1 MDFHTIVHTILVNW
15 KRIISVTILS
25 MILLFLIFMFVYPI
39 TYTSSVTILPPERKK
54 DFGLGG
60 LLGSGSDLSS
70 LSLGTLSIASSEI
83 YIQILKSR
91 TVSEFVVN
99 KLKLKEKFNVDTEQ
113 EAVGKLQNMIST
125 DLNKEGIVK
134 LSVDVTSGLFPSIL
148 SNKDSL
154 KSEAQ
159 LIAKTLI
166 EGLDFVN
173 NSKISN
179 KSKRTRIYLEGQL
192 ELTKATLD
200 SVEKALVEFQQK
212 NKTVSLPEQ
221 MKSSLEAAA
230 KLKSEITR
238 IEIEMSLLKNDVT
251 EENKYFNSLKKQ
263 LEELRNQYYKFDTD
277 RIDYLVSFKN
287 APELGREFSSLYREV
302 RIQNEIYVM
311 LQQMYY
317 KEKIQEKRDLPTVD
331 ILDEPIKPDKPSSP
345 RMIFSSV
352 IGGIFIFIGLSAFYI
367 YKESLLSKAKALNR

>member
-1 MDFHTIVHTILVNW
+1 
-15 KRIISVTILS
+15 
-25 MILLFLIFMFVYPI
+25 MFVYPI

-70 LSLGTLSIASSEI
+70 LSLGSLSIASSEI

-99 KLKLKEKFNVDTEQ
+99 KLKLKEKFSVDTEQ

-134 LSVDVTSGLFPSIL
+134 LSVDVTSGLFPSIF

-159 LIAKTLI
+159 LIAKTFI

-212 NKTVSLPEQ
+212 NKTVALPEQ

-251 EENKYFNSLKKQ
+251 EENKYYNSLKKQ

-277 RIDYLVSFKN
+277 KIDYLVSFKN

-317 KEKIQEKRDLPTVD
+317 KEKIQEKRDIPTVD

-345 RMIFSSV
+345 RMIFSTV

>member
-25 MILLFLIFMFVYPI
+25 MVLLFLIFMFVYPI
-39 TYTSSVTILPPERKK
+39 TYRSTVTILPPERKK

-125 DLNKEGIVK
+125 DLNKEGIVT
-134 LSVDVTSGLFPSIL
+134 LSVDVTSGLFPSIF

-159 LIAKTLI
+159 IIAKTFI

-179 KSKRTRIYLEGQL
+179 KSKRTRIYLESQL

-212 NKTVSLPEQ
+212 NKTVALPEQ

-251 EENKYFNSLKKQ
+251 EENKYYNSLKKQ

-277 RIDYLVSFKN
+277 KIDYLVSFKN
-287 APELGREFSSLYREV
+287 APELGRELSSLYREV
-302 RIQNEIYVM
+302 RIQNEIYIM

-317 KEKIQEKRDLPTVD
+317 REKIQEKRDIPTID
-331 ILDEPIKPDKPSSP
+331 ILDEPIIPDKPSSP
-345 RMIFSSV
+345 RMIFSTI

>member
-15 KRIISVTILS
+15 KRIISITLLS
-25 MILLFLIFMFVYPI
+25 MILLFLIFIFVYPV

-54 DFGLGG
+54 DFGLGS
-60 LLGSGSDLSS
+60 LLGSGSDFGS
-70 LSLGTLSIASSEI
+70 LSLGSLSIASSEI

-91 TVSEFVVN
+91 TVGEFVVN

-125 DLNKEGIVK
+125 DLSKEGIVK
-134 LSVDVTSGLFPSIL
+134 LSVDVTSGLFPSIFV
-148 SNKDSL
+148 NKDSL

-159 LIAKTLI
+159 LIAKTFI
-166 EGLDFVN
+166 DGLNFVN

-179 KSKRTRIYLEGQL
+179 KSKNTRIYLEGQL
-192 ELTKATLD
+192 ELTKAILD
-200 SVEKALVEFQQK
+200 SLERALVEFQQK
-212 NKTVSLPEQ
+212 NKTISLPEQ

-230 KLKSEITR
+230 KLKSEITK

-251 EENKYFNSLKKQ
+251 EENKYYNSLKKQ

-277 RIDYLVSFKN
+277 KIDYLVSFKN
-287 APELGREFSSLYREV
+287 APELGREFSALYREV

-317 KEKIQEKRDLPTVD
+317 KEKIQEKRDIPTID

-352 IGGIFIFIGLSAFYI
+352 IGGIFIFIGLSAFFI
-367 YKESLLSKAKALNR
+367 YKESLLLKAKALS

>member
-1 MDFHTIVHTILVNW
+1 MDFHTIVHTILIHW
-15 KRIISVTILS
+15 KRIISITVLS
-25 MILLFLIFMFVYPI
+25 TILLFLIFMFVYPV

-54 DFGLGG
+54 DFGLGS
-60 LLGSGSDLSS
+60 LLGSSSIFGS
-70 LSLGTLSIASSEI
+70 LSLGSLSVASSEI

-99 KLKLKEKFNVDTEQ
+99 KLNLKEKFNVDTEQ
-113 EAVGKLQNMIST
+113 EAVSSLQNMIST

-134 LSVDVTSGLFPSIL
+134 LSVNVTSGLFPSIFD
-148 SNKDSL
+148 NKDSL

-159 LIAKTLI
+159 LIAKTFI

-173 NSKISN
+173 NIKISN
-179 KSKRTRIYLEGQL
+179 KSKSTRIYLEGQL
-192 ELTKATLD
+192 ELTKAILD
-200 SVEKALVEFQQK
+200 SLERALVEFQQK

-230 KLKSEITR
+230 KLKSEITK

-251 EENKYFNSLKKQ
+251 EENKYYNSLKKQ

-277 RIDYLVSFKN
+277 RIDYLITFKN
-287 APELGREFSSLYREV
+287 APELGREFSALYREV

-317 KEKIQEKRDLPTVD
+317 KEKIQEKRDIPTID

-345 RMIFSSV
+345 RMIFFSIV
-352 IGGIFIFIGLSAFYI
+352 GGIFIFTGLSTFFI
-367 YKESLLSKAKALNR
+367 YKDSVLLKAKALNR

>member
-1 MDFHTIVHTILVNW
+1 MDLQTIIHVILIHW
-15 KRIISVTILS
+15 KKLFKTTVITT
-25 MILLFLIFMFVYPI
+25 ILLFLIFLFIYPV
-39 TYTSSVTILPPERKK
+39 TYTSSATLLPPERKK
-54 DFGLGG
+54 DFGLANLIGT
-60 LLGSGSDLSS
+60 GSDLSS
-70 LSLGTLSIASSEI
+70 FLGTMTIASSEL

-91 TVSEFVVN
+91 TVAEYVIK
-99 KLKLKEKFNVDTEQ
+99 KLNLMEKFKAESLE
-113 EAVGKLQNMIST
+113 EAIGKLQNMIST

-134 LSVDVTSGLFPSIL
+134 VSVDVTSGVFPSIFA
-148 SNKDSL
+148 NKDSL
-154 KSEAQ
+154 KAEAQ
-159 LIAKTLI
+159 LITKTLI

-192 ELTKATLD
+192 ELTRATLD

-212 NKTVSLPEQ
+212 YKTVSLPEQ

-251 EENKYFNSLKKQ
+251 EENKYYNSLKKQ
-263 LEELRNQYYKFDTD
+263 LEELRKQYYKFDSD

-287 APELGREFSSLYREV
+287 VPELGREFSALYREV

-317 KEKIQEKRDLPTVD
+317 KEKIQEKRDIPSIDV
-331 ILDEPIKPDKPSSP
+331 LDEPMIPEKASSP

-352 IGGIFIFIGLSAFYI
+352 IGGIFTFIGLSAFYLYQYSSI
-367 YKESLLSKAKALNR
+367 LKAKNSK

>member
-1 MDFHTIVHTILVNW
+1 MDFHTILHTILINW
-15 KRIISVTILS
+15 KRIITITVS
-25 MILLFLIFMFVYPI
+25 TTVILFLIFMFVYPV

-54 DFGLGG
+54 DFGLSG
-60 LLGSGSDLSS
+60 LLGSGSDFGS

-91 TVSEFVVN
+91 SVAEYVVK
-99 KLKLKEKFNVDTEQ
+99 KLDLKKKFNAETEQ
-113 EAVGKLQNMIST
+113 EAVAKLQNLIST

-134 LSVDVTSGLFPSIL
+134 LSVDVSSGLLPSIFAD
-148 SNKDSL
+148 KDSL
-154 KSEAQ
+154 RSDAQ
-159 LIAKTLI
+159 LIARTFV
-166 EGLDFVN
+166 EGLDFIN

-192 ELTKATLD
+192 EITKASLD

-212 NKTVSLPEQ
+212 YKTVALPEQ

-238 IEIEMSLLKNDVT
+238 LEIEMSLLKNDVT
-251 EENKYFNSLKKQ
+251 EENKYYNSLKKQ
-263 LEELRNQYYKFDTD
+263 LEELRNQYYKFDSD
-277 RIDYLVSFKN
+277 RIDYLISFKN

-311 LQQMYY
+311 LQQLYY
-317 KEKIQEKRDLPTVD
+317 KEKIQEKRDIPSVD

-352 IGGIFIFIGLSAFYI
+352 VGGMFVFIGLSAFYL
-367 YKESLLSKAKALNR
+367 YKESQMMKLKKLS

>member
-1 MDFHTIVHTILVNW
+1 
-15 KRIISVTILS
+15 
-25 MILLFLIFMFVYPI
+25 MFVYPV

-54 DFGLGG
+54 DFGLGS
-60 LLGSGSDLSS
+60 LLGSGSDFGS
-70 LSLGTLSIASSEI
+70 LSLSSLSIASSEI

-91 TVSEFVVN
+91 TVGEFVVN

-125 DLNKEGIVK
+125 DLSKEGIVK
-134 LSVDVTSGLFPSIL
+134 LSVDVTSGLFPSIFT
-148 SNKDSL
+148 NKDSL

-159 LIAKTLI
+159 LIAEAFI
-166 EGLDFVN
+166 DGLNFVN

-179 KSKRTRIYLEGQL
+179 KSKSTRIYLEGQL
-192 ELTKATLD
+192 ELTKAILD
-200 SVEKALVEFQQK
+200 SLERALVEFQQK
-212 NKTVSLPEQ
+212 NKTISLPEQ

-230 KLKSEITR
+230 KLKSEITK

-251 EENKYFNSLKKQ
+251 EENKYYNSLKKQ

-277 RIDYLVSFKN
+277 KIDYLVSFKN
-287 APELGREFSSLYREV
+287 APELGREFSALYREV

-317 KEKIQEKRDLPTVD
+317 KEKIQEKRDIPTID
-331 ILDEPIKPDKPSSP
+331 ILDEPIKPDKPTSP
-345 RMIFSSV
+345 RMIFSSI
-352 IGGIFIFIGLSAFYI
+352 IGGIFIFIGLSAFFL
-367 YKESLLSKAKALNR
+367 YKESLLLKAKATNR

>member
-15 KRIISVTILS
+15 KRIISITILS

-70 LSLGTLSIASSEI
+70 LSLGSLSIASSEI

-99 KLKLKEKFNVDTEQ
+99 KLKLKEKFSVDTEQ

-134 LSVDVTSGLFPSIL
+134 LSVDVTSGLFPSIF

-159 LIAKTLI
+159 LIAKTFI

-212 NKTVSLPEQ
+212 NKTVALPEQ

-251 EENKYFNSLKKQ
+251 EENKYYNSLKKQ

-277 RIDYLVSFKN
+277 KIDYLVSFKN

-317 KEKIQEKRDLPTVD
+317 KEKIQEKRDIPTVD

-345 RMIFSSV
+345 RMIFSTV